1 MHDKDPTHESSLQED
16 ANAIPAWRN
25 LKSFAAQLFEM
36 GVVQLA
42 NFAL

>member
-1 MHDKDPTHESSLQED
+1 MTTDPTHESSLQED
-16 ANAIPAWRN
+16 ANATAAWRN
-25 LKSFAAQLFEM
+25 LNPFAAQLSGV